1 MNQVNVI
8 ADVRGFQAGV
18 LYYVMVGAI
27 LGYASANPESG
38 LNKPGQAAPATT
50 HSQEMVDCLLPGQIR
65 QLDETVTYLTER
77 RLVRTTKADCTGRGG
92 EIQPSGG
99 PTGSSPEL
107 GK

>member
-1 MNQVNVI
+1 MNRANATAV
-8 ADVRGFQAGV
+8 VRGFHAV
-18 LYYVMVGAI
+18 ILCAVVGPI
-27 LGYASANPESG
+27 LGCASANPESG
-38 LNKPGQAAPATT
+38 SNKPGQAAPAAT

-99 PTGSSPEL
+99 PTEAPSR
-107 GK
+107 